1 VAAAVGTEICTGADE
16 AARLVYDRCYLAINF
31 GRRDGLGAELRSA
44 GVTRSHDLRALGVS
58 GQHND
63 RHIGC
68 RAVIGGTDQRYE
80 LNSIQRLHRNIDD
93 QEVHFRAAKD
103 FKCFDRVM
111 SFDDVLDSE
120 AVQDRFHQIDHVVV
134 VVDHHHSQSREPKVR
149 HAGNFD
155 LSENVTCVL
164 LAYN

>member
-1 VAAAVGTEICTGADE
+1 MQALALLPGIVAAGEIGDPLEPIETGETTRLLRIGTK
-16 AARLVYDRCYLAINF
+16 L
-31 GRRDGLGAELRSA
+31 
-44 GVTRSHDLRALGVS
+44 
-58 GQHND
+58 D
-63 RHIGC
+63 RH
-68 RAVIGGTDQRYE
+68 A
-80 LNSIQRLHRNIDD
+80 
-93 QEVHFRAAKD
+93 
-103 FKCFDRVM
+103 
-111 SFDDVLDSE
+111 DSE